1 MEGLRKQSEATMKNS
16 QYTLQFGGDGETQ
29 RLNPQKLLSRDEVE
43 AWFGISKR
51 FLELAVRKNNGPV
64 FVKVG
69 RLTRYR
75 VRDIETWITNNRYD
89 GLGSVADQDG
99 GS

>member
-1 MEGLRKQSEATMKNS
+1 MEGLRNQSEAAMKDPQNTPHHKYDS
-16 QYTLQFGGDGETQ
+16 ETQ
-29 RLNPQKLLSRDEVE
+29 GLNPQKLLSRDEVE
-43 AWFGISKR
+43 ALFGISKR

-64 FVKVG
+64 YVKVG

-75 VRDIETWITNNRYD
+75 VRDVETWISKNRYD

-99 GS
+99 CS

>member
-1 MEGLRKQSEATMKNS
+1 MKDPQHTPQRRDDSEA
-16 QYTLQFGGDGETQ
+16 Q

-43 AWFGISKR
+43 ALFGISKR

-75 VRDIETWITNNRYD
+75 VQDVEAWIRKNRYE

>member
-1 MEGLRKQSEATMKNS
+1 MKDPQNT
-16 QYTLQFGGDGETQ
+16 QHHRDDGESQ

-43 AWFGISKR
+43 ALFGISKR

-64 FVKVG
+64 FVKLG

-75 VRDIETWITNNRYD
+75 VRDIETWITKNRYE
-89 GLGSVADQDG
+89 GFGHAADQDG

>member
-1 MEGLRKQSEATMKNS
+1 MKDPQNTPHHQDNS
-16 QYTLQFGGDGETQ
+16 ETQ
-29 RLNPQKLLSRDEVE
+29 GLNPQKLLSRDEVE

-75 VRDIETWITNNRYD
+75 VRDVETWITKNRYD
-89 GLGSVADQDG
+89 GRGSVADQDG

>member
-1 MEGLRKQSEATMKNS
+1 MEGLRNYSKATMKDPQNTPHHRDNS
-16 QYTLQFGGDGETQ
+16 EAH

-43 AWFGISKR
+43 ALFGISKR
-51 FLELAVRKNNGPV
+51 FLELAVRKKNGPV

-75 VRDIETWITNNRYD
+75 LQDVETWIKKNRYD

>member
-1 MEGLRKQSEATMKNS
+1 MEGLRNQSEAAMKDPQNTPHHQNDS
-16 QYTLQFGGDGETQ
+16 ETHGV
-29 RLNPQKLLSRDEVE
+29 NPQKLLSRDEVE
-43 AWFGISKR
+43 SLFGISKR

-75 VRDIETWITNNRYD
+75 AQDVETWIAKNRYASLGNAAEQDD
-89 GLGSVADQDG
+89 GL
-99 GS
+99 

>member
-1 MEGLRKQSEATMKNS
+1 M
-16 QYTLQFGGDGETQ
+16 
-29 RLNPQKLLSRDEVE
+29 NPQRLLSRDEVE
-43 AWFGISKR
+43 ALFGISKR

-75 VRDIETWITNNRYD
+75 VQDLETWIRKNRYE
-89 GLGSVADQDG
+89 GLGSVAVQDG

>member
-1 MEGLRKQSEATMKNS
+1 MEGLRNHSEATMKNP
-16 QYTLQFGGDGETQ
+16 QYTLQFGDDGEAQTLHP
-29 RLNPQKLLSRDEVE
+29 RMLLSRDEVE
-43 AWFGISKR
+43 AIFGISKR

-75 VRDIETWITNNRYD
+75 VRDVETWITKNRYD
-89 GLGSVADQDG
+89 GRGSVADQDG

>member
-1 MEGLRKQSEATMKNS
+1 MKDPKNTPHH
-16 QYTLQFGGDGETQ
+16 QDDGEAE
-29 RLNPQKLLSRDEVE
+29 RLNPKKLLSRDEVE
-43 AWFGISKR
+43 ALFGISKR

-75 VRDIETWITNNRYD
+75 AQDIETWITKNRYE
-89 GLGSVADQDG
+89 GLGNAADQDG

>member
-1 MEGLRKQSEATMKNS
+1 MEGLRNQSEATMKDPQNTPHHRDNS
-16 QYTLQFGGDGETQ
+16 EAQ

-43 AWFGISKR
+43 ALFGISKR

-75 VRDIETWITNNRYD
+75 VQDVETWITKNRYA

>member
-1 MEGLRKQSEATMKNS
+1 MKDSQS
-16 QYTLQFGGDGETQ
+16 TLQQRDDGAAHP
-29 RLNPQKLLSRDEVE
+29 LNPHRLISRNEVE
-43 AWFGISKR
+43 TLFGISKR

-75 VRDIETWITNNRYD
+75 VRDVETWITKNRYE

>member
-1 MEGLRKQSEATMKNS
+1 MKDPQSTPHLRDNSEAH
-16 QYTLQFGGDGETQ
+16 
-29 RLNPQKLLSRDEVE
+29 RLNPLKLLSRDEVE
-43 AWFGISKR
+43 ALFGISKR
-51 FLELAVRKNNGPV
+51 FLELAVGKNNGPV

-75 VRDIETWITNNRYD
+75 VQDVETWIKKNRYE
-89 GLGSVADQDG
+89 GLGSIADPDG

>member
-1 MEGLRKQSEATMKNS
+1 MKDPQNTPHH
-16 QYTLQFGGDGETQ
+16 QDDIETR
-29 RLNPQKLLSRDEVE
+29 RLNPQKLLCRDEVE
-43 AWFGISKR
+43 ALFGISKR

-75 VRDIETWITNNRYD
+75 VQDLETWITKNRYEA
-89 GLGSVADQDG
+89 LGSVADLEG